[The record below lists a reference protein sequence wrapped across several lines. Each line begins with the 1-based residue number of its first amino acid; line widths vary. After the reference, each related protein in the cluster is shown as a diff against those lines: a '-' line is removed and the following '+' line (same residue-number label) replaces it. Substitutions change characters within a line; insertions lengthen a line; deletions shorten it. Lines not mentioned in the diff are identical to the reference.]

1 MKQLTYETI
10 TDKRS
15 VPFNSPGT
23 GTCSTRGVAI
33 NGLGTLF
40 STEMQAGSC
49 LVNLS
54 TNEAIKVIRVDS
66 NTKAFL
72 EKPFLADMTAIT
84 PQIIAKH
91 KVKAKK
97 IKLVT
102 AAANFINGKPFTG
115 TFEIDKLGNS
125 RSGRPDLIDPIVVD
139 STTGPTIVEID
150 NY

>member
-1 MKQLTYETI
+1 MKQLIRKTI

-33 NGLGTLF
+33 TGLGTLF

-49 LVNLS
+49 LVNLA
-54 TNEAIKVIRVDS
+54 TNEAIRVYRTDS
-66 NTKAFL
+66 DTLAFL
-72 EKPFLADMTAIT
+72 EKPFAADMTAIT

-91 KVKAKK
+91 KVKVKK

-102 AAANFINGKPFTG
+102 AAANFIDGEAFTG

-125 RSGRPDLIDPIVVD
+125 RSARPDLIDPIVVD
-139 STTGPTIVEID
+139 STAGATVVEID